1 MTEIQQN
8 RWDRL
13 IRRAAGIVGG
23 GSQVND
29 TLNELFPTFDV
40 ENMPAEMLAL
50 SGTRVAFGGGVVSS
64 APAEAPT
71 MQIFNPAGSSMLM
84 TVTKV
89 LLSHNVTATTIGRWG
104 ITSTALPTA
113 IDTEVFRDT
122 RFGLDASSLPAG
134 QVRTQSAAALANAT
148 GQTRLLPNVPFQLD
162 DENGLA
168 VLIPGSG
175 FEIGIAALQSVISVT
190 FYWRERVA
198 EPSELN
204 L

>member
-13 IRRAAGIVGG
+13 VRRAAGIVGG

-29 TLNELFPTFDV
+29 TLNELFPTIDV
-40 ENMPAEMLAL
+40 ENMPAELLAL
-50 SGTRVAFGGGVVSS
+50 SGTRVCFGGGFVASP
-64 APAEAPT
+64 AAEAPT
-71 MQIFNPAGSSMLM
+71 MQIFNPVGSSMLM
-84 TVTKV
+84 TVTRV
-89 LLSHNVTATTIGRWG
+89 IVTHNFGSTIVRWG
-104 ITSTALPTA
+104 IVPTALPDTGN
-113 IDTEVFRDT
+113 TEVFRDT
-122 RFGLDASSLPAG
+122 RLGLAATALPAG
-134 QVRTQSAAALANAT
+134 QVRTQSAVALANAT
-148 GQTRLLPNVPFQLD
+148 GQARTLANDPLQLD

-175 FEIGIAALQSVISVT
+175 FEIGLAALNSIMNVV

>member
-50 SGTRVAFGGGVVSS
+50 SGTRAAFGGGLL
-64 APAEAPT
+64 AAAAAEGPT
-71 MQIFNPAGSSMLM
+71 IQIFNPAGSAMLM
-84 TVTKV
+84 TVTRGI
-89 LLSHNVTATTIGRWG
+89 LSHDVADTTVRWG
-104 ITSTALPTA
+104 ITGSPITTR
-113 IDTEVFRDT
+113 IDTQVFRDT
-122 RFGLDASSLPAG
+122 RFGFDATALPAG
-134 QVRTQSAAALANAT
+134 QIRTRSAAALANAA
-148 GQTRLLPNVPFQLD
+148 GQIRTLANEPLELW

-168 VLIPGSG
+168 VLVPGTG
-175 FEIGIAALQSVISVT
+175 FEMGVSAAQSTIRVT